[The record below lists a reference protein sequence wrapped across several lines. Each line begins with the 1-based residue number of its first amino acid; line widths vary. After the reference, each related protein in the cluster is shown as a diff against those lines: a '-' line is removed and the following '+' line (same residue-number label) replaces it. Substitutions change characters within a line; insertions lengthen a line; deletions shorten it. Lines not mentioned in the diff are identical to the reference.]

1 MAMLNIRIASCRPL
15 YDIFD
20 ANRLLLCR
28 HAMDP
33 LNGLWFSG
41 LMCLVLWALATPL
54 ALGLVNLYRRMVCAR
69 GLSHTNSHQYG
80 YMYFIKRHLIVI
92 RLRTGALFCIF
103 SRAPSDSLIISEQSR
118 WTSSR

>member
-1 MAMLNIRIASCRPL
+1 MGGESRFAIPHNNQLPFRLKNHLVSNQMHLMAMLNNRIASCRPL

-20 ANRLLLCR
+20 ASRLLLCR

-41 LMCLVLWALATPL
+41 LICLLLWALATPL
-54 ALGLVNLYRRMVCAR
+54 ALGLVNIYRRMVCAR

-80 YMYFIKRHLIVI
+80 YKY
-92 RLRTGALFCIF
+92 LFK
-103 SRAPSDSLIISEQSR
+103 PN
-118 WTSSR
+118 

>member
-1 MAMLNIRIASCRPL
+1 MAMLSIRIASCRPL

-28 HAMDP
+28 HAVEP

-41 LMCLVLWALATPL
+41 LMCLLLWALATPL
-54 ALGLVNLYRRMVCAR
+54 ALGLVNIYRRMVCAR

-80 YMYFIKRHLIVI
+80 YKY
-92 RLRTGALFCIF
+92 LFK
-103 SRAPSDSLIISEQSR
+103 PTD
-118 WTSSR
+118 